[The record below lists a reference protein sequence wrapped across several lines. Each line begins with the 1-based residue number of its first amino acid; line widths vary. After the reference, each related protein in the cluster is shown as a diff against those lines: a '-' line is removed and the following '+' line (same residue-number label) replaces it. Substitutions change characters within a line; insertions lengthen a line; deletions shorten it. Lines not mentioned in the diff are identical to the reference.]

1 VTGWCCLY
9 VSDPGS
15 LEVARLAV
23 ELRCSPTEALGWLV
37 RLWTWALVQ
46 APDGSTARWGDALG
60 AAVGWHGD
68 SAMFRAGLVASGGL
82 TEQGEIVGWGD
93 RYKLRRQAER
103 QARLRGKARDA
114 TVASPSADS
123 DALQNRTGHN
133 ITGEETESSTSA
145 ERSSPSPALTLEPA
159 PGRAPRA
166 RRPRPAPEGPH
177 EADPTDT
184 ETEIVAEV
192 PSTQGPVRVRRA
204 LVEALRATAPGVDVD
219 LEVRRAAEWSAG
231 NPTRRKTASGVRRFL
246 SGWMARQQNR
256 GGGGG
261 PGMGQAPRGP
271 YRGMQRPQTQ
281 AERIAELEAREAAG
295 TMGPGEAGELTRWRL
310 RHLGGLEL
318 VAGGVR

>member
-1 VTGWCCLY
+1 MTGWCCVY

-68 SAMFRAGLVASGGL
+68 SAMFRAGLLASGAL

-103 QARLRGKARDA
+103 QARLRDRARDA
-114 TVASPSADS
+114 TVASPSADG
-123 DALQNRTGHN
+123 DALQDTTGHN
-133 ITGEETESSTSA
+133 ITEQEKERDTSA
-145 ERSSPSPALTLEPA
+145 ERSPSPSPSPA

-166 RRPRPAPEGPH
+166 RRPRLAPEGPH
-177 EADPTDT
+177 EADPADT

-204 LVEALRATAPGVDVD
+204 LVKALRATAPGVDVD

-246 SGWMARQQNR
+246 ASWMARQQDR
-256 GGGGG
+256 GAGGG

-271 YRGMQRPQTQ
+271 YRGSQRPQTQ